1 MERVERERERE
12 REMVSNGKRMEP
24 HIRHDILLLLFSKF
38 TQDIDDSFHISQ
50 FSPSFIMPLKTCL
63 VNNNLKKASD
73 FILYSGFQDLCLI
86 YLIIQHRFNSKI
98 QSYIL

>member
-1 MERVERERERE
+1 MICYALKETLEKIGESRERERE
-12 REMVSNGKRMEP
+12 RMVSDRKRMEP

-63 VNNNLKKASD
+63 VNNNSEKNLMI
-73 FILYSGFQDLCLI
+73 FINPVSI
-86 YLIIQHRFNSKI
+86 P
-98 QSYIL
+98 

>member
-1 MERVERERERE
+1 MLCFERKLRKNEREERERE
-12 REMVSNGKRMEP
+12 REMVSNRKRMEP

-63 VNNNLKKASD
+63 VNNNFENASD
-73 FILYSGFQDLCLI
+73 FLEG
-86 YLIIQHRFNSKI
+86 
-98 QSYIL
+98 

>member
-1 MERVERERERE
+1 MRVEREREKVRE
-12 REMVSNGKRMEP
+12 RMVSDRKRMEP

-63 VNNNLKKASD
+63 VNNNLEMLQIVNKMSLST
-73 FILYSGFQDLCLI
+73 IHT
-86 YLIIQHRFNSKI
+86 IIENSI
-98 QSYIL
+98 

>member
-1 MERVERERERE
+1 MLRKKTKKKLERIERERE
-12 REMVSNGKRMEP
+12 REMIRDRKRMEP

-63 VNNNLKKASD
+63 VNNNSEKNLMI
-73 FILYSGFQDLCLI
+73 FINPVSI
-86 YLIIQHRFNSKI
+86 P
-98 QSYIL
+98 

>member
-1 MERVERERERE
+1 MLRKKTKKKLERERERE
-12 REMVSNGKRMEP
+12 REMIRDRKRMEP

-63 VNNNLKKASD
+63 VNNNSEKRL
-73 FILYSGFQDLCLI
+73 
-86 YLIIQHRFNSKI
+86 
-98 QSYIL
+98 

>member
-1 MERVERERERE
+1 MLRKKTKKKLERVERERERE
-12 REMVSNGKRMEP
+12 KEMIRDRKRMEP

-63 VNNNLKKASD
+63 VNNNLEKASD
-73 FILYSGFQDLCLI
+73 FI
-86 YLIIQHRFNSKI
+86 
-98 QSYIL
+98 

>member
-1 MERVERERERE
+1 MLRKKTKKKLERVERERERE
-12 REMVSNGKRMEP
+12 MIRDRKRMEH

-63 VNNNLKKASD
+63 VNNNSEKRL
-73 FILYSGFQDLCLI
+73 
-86 YLIIQHRFNSKI
+86 
-98 QSYIL
+98 